1 MAEDYKKA
9 FTDRTNKHIERVNK
23 FAKIIGKSYPK
34 HDADKFNELFNGYSL
49 MNKKDVTKEEQ
60 AKIDNATYLH
70 VLNNDHHCEHWCDPA
85 DIEGFSRENPTPH
98 GCLDCS
104 EMPEYALEEMCCDW
118 CAMSEEFNNTPF
130 EWFEKNKDV
139 RWHFDEPQTEFIL
152 NTLHTLWD
160 NKDELEEKIVKVDIK
175 QEILNN
181 LNKLNDLYS
190 DSYIEDLKNE
200 DDFNVYVWGKGVS
213 EFDVDVLVN
222 EKLIRFKS
230 VHIKNNAQNN
240 GIAMKLID
248 AILSVLEDDWT
259 IEVVANINASFWNH
273 IASKYSHL
281 KWVGLTD
288 VDESIVEKIV
298 KKGNKWQVQSKNG
311 KNLGT
316 YDTKPEAEKRL
327 QQVHYFKHINE
338 ALTIE
343 DKEILNDIDSAFG
356 QEDLYMWSTYI
367 LPNGHFLNPDN
378 HYDPDNN
385 ETAYEHC
392 DFDDYIYTKY
402 GKYQEFFEKYC
413 MKMNV
418 TYPYVSFPKERPTID
433 QQQAFKKIIE
443 RQDLFEM
450 EGKYFFY
457 DYFDEAELDKM
468 GNNLLA
474 IYTPYG
480 QAVYDLDVSSANDIL
495 KDVMR
500 AYSSGTFLKEYLRE
514 DKEVDYDSYTT
525 YDWGTPPVEGDDI
538 FDTSYLGGYSELAS
552 CIPGNKDYQYM
563 IDEKNKKGEIVM
575 MSPEEY
581 YAECARGFHTTPEEL
596 KRSRSTPEGYI
607 KALERVI
614 TVKKKKFPM
623 PFIDLTSEGSQEG
636 LHRMMAAGNLFGW
649 DHKFPVLVVDW
660 ADKERHER
668 EVEEDRIWDLNRKID
683 RAFSAA
689 CRYTYLDKED
699 FEKQFSEELADE
711 IFGAWNDTRPDPTT
725 IGLEIIFNG
734 PNSLIKYDG
743 VEYKFDESEIKIDTD
758 APEFEPEDFEDMED
772 FDDLD
777 DIDLDEKVLKSY
789 LQK

>member
-1 MAEDYKKA
+1 MKTIQESINKYYRIEIQDAFGDREGLFTGYFNLIPTKNTIEEYPED
-9 FTDRTNKHIERVNK
+9 FVD
-23 FAKIIGKSYPK
+23 
-34 HDADKFNELFNGYSL
+34 L
-49 MNKKDVTKEEQ
+49 TKEERDRYYRIDEIINELS
-60 AKIDNATYLH
+60 KIKSPGVDITFNGFKDGDIFAFTPSKYQEFKELIKELRALVRQLDMDIIIKEIDVDDTNISYKDNDQIAFH
-70 VLNNDHHCEHWCDPA
+70 K
-85 DIEGFSRENPTPH
+85 
-98 GCLDCS
+98 S
-104 EMPEYALEEMCCDW
+104 EV
-118 CAMSEEFNNTPF
+118 
-130 EWFEKNKDV
+130 EK
-139 RWHFDEPQTEFIL
+139 
-152 NTLHTLWD
+152 
-160 NKDELEEKIVKVDIK
+160 ELEEKIVK
-175 QEILNN
+175 
-181 LNKLNDLYS
+181 
-190 DSYIEDLKNE
+190 
-200 DDFNVYVWGKGVS
+200 
-213 EFDVDVLVN
+213 
-222 EKLIRFKS
+222 IR
-230 VHIKNNAQNN
+230 A
-240 GIAMKLID
+240 
-248 AILSVLEDDWT
+248 
-259 IEVVANINASFWNH
+259 
-273 IASKYSHL
+273 
-281 KWVGLTD
+281 
-288 VDESIVEKIV
+288 
-298 KKGNKWQVQSKNG
+298 KWQVQSKKG

-316 YDTKPEAEKRL
+316 YDTKKEAEKRL
-327 QQVHYFKHINE
+327 KDVEMFKHMNE

-343 DKEILNDIDSAFG
+343 DKEILNDVDSTFG

-450 EGKYFFY
+450 DGKYFFY

-480 QAVYDLDVSSANDIL
+480 EAVYDLDVSSANDIL

-538 FDTSYLGGYSELAS
+538 FDTNYLGGYSELAS

-563 IDEKNKKGEIVM
+563 IDKKNKKGEIVM

-623 PFIDLTSEGSQEG
+623 TFIDLTSEGSQEG

-668 EVEEDRIWDLNRKID
+668 EAEEDRLWELNKMID
-683 RAFSAA
+683 QAFKAT
-689 CRYTYLDKED
+689 CHYTFVDEED
-699 FEKQFSEELADE
+699 FKTEFTGQLADE
-711 IFGAWNDTRPDPTT
+711 VYGTWNDNRPDPQY
-725 IGLEIIFNG
+725 EIIFNG
-734 PNSLIKYDG
+734 PNSVIKFDSA
-743 VEYKFDESEIKIDTD
+743 EYKFDEAQIKFDKDYET
-758 APEFEPEDFEDMED
+758 PEFEPEDFDDFDD

-777 DIDLDEKVLKSY
+777 DIDLDEKVLKNY